1 MPKYLITATYAT
13 EGVRGVIRDGGTGR
27 RRAIEKLF
35 QEAGGQL
42 GELYFAFGE
51 EDVYCFGDLPD
62 NETAAGIAMTINAD
76 GRTKVRTT
84 VLLTPEQID
93 TATRANVEYAAP
105 GA

>member
-27 RRAIEKLF
+27 QRAIEKLF
-35 QEAGGQL
+35 ENAGGQL
-42 GELYFAFGE
+42 DGLYFAFGDA
-51 EDVYCFGDLPD
+51 DVYCFGELPD
-62 NETAAGIAMTINAD
+62 NETAAGIALTINAD
-76 GRTKVRTT
+76 GRTKVQTT

-93 TATRANVEYAAP
+93 AATRANVEYAAP